1 MGIPSYFSYIVK
13 NHPEIIQ
20 KYYNSSF
27 IVSNFYLDCNSII
40 YDSYAKLDPSILTE
54 NAGIQIINSVISKI
68 EEYIQ
73 LIQPKQRTII
83 AFDGVAPLAKLKQQR
98 ERRFKSWFH
107 SNTINN
113 ISLETQSDSNQSLLW
128 DKTAITPGT
137 IFMKQLNYRIT
148 NHFSSNYQIIVSGSD
163 EVGEGEHKIFQYIRE
178 HPEEH
183 TKEFNTF
190 IYGLDSDLI
199 MLSINHLYCSPNI
212 YLFRETPHFIQSIS
226 SDLEPNENY
235 ILDIPELSK
244 NIAYYMTTENSNMN
258 INRTHDYILLCFL
271 LGNDFLPHFPAIN
284 IRTGGID
291 KLLSAYKTIIGDYN
305 ILLTNG
311 KTIYWQ
317 NFKKLIFY
325 LSNLENQYLINEYGT
340 RNKME
345 NGQKYLLQTI
355 NDENETEEKRIEAK
369 IKQFN
374 SIPIYNRKLEKYINP
389 FKPGWQNKYYKSLF
403 TNDNLPTYD
412 KREISINYLEGIEW
426 TLKYYTTGEIDWT
439 WKYKYNYPP
448 LLQDL
453 FRFTP
458 NYQTTFINNINQ
470 CNMPEI
476 IQLCYVLPKQS
487 LHLLPSKLS
496 QALLNEFPEWYIDN
510 TIDYFIW
517 AYCRYFWEAH
527 LITPELNIDK
537 FIKII
542 NENINVISTTSY
554 VTSLVCP
561 EGPRQIGNKKRNG
574 KKTH

>member
-40 YDSYAKLDPSILTE
+40 YDSYAKLDPSILNE
-54 NAGIQIINSVISKI
+54 NAGIEIINSVIFKI

-98 ERRFKSWFH
+98 ERRFKSWFQADA
-107 SNTINN
+107 TNN
-113 ISLETQSDSNQSLLW
+113 ISIQSHIW

-137 IFMKQLNYRIT
+137 IFMKELNSRIRS
-148 NHFSSNYQIIVSGSD
+148 HFSLNDKIIVSGSD
-163 EVGEGEHKIFQYIRE
+163 EVGEGEHKIFQYIRQ

-183 TKEFNTF
+183 TQEFNTF

-244 NIAYYMTTENSNMN
+244 NIAYYMTTENSNMD

-291 KLLSAYKTIIGDYN
+291 KLLSAYKTIIGDCN

-311 KTIYWQ
+311 QMIYWQ
-317 NFKKLIFY
+317 NLKKLIFY
-325 LSNLENQYLINEYGT
+325 LSDLETQYLIDEHGT
-340 RNKME
+340 RNKLE
-345 NGQKYLLQTI
+345 NGEKYLIRTI
-355 NDENETEEKRIEAK
+355 NDETQSEGKRFEAK

-374 SIPIYNRKLEKYINP
+374 SHPIYNRQLEKYVNP
-389 FKPGWQNKYYKSLF
+389 FKPGWQNRYYKCLF
-403 TNDNLPTYD
+403 TTNGIPTYN
-412 KREISINYLEGIEW
+412 KKEIVINYLEGIEW
-426 TLKYYTTGEIDWT
+426 TLKYYTTGQIDWT

-448 LLQDL
+448 LLQDV
-453 FRFTP
+453 FRFMP
-458 NYQTTFINNINQ
+458 YHQTTFINNINQ

-487 LHLLPSKLS
+487 LHLLPTKLS
-496 QALLNEFPEWYIDN
+496 QVLLNEFPEWYIDT
-510 TIDYFIW
+510 TIQNFKW

-527 LITPELNIDK
+527 LITPELNLDK
-537 FIKII
+537 FIHII
-542 NENINVISTTSY
+542 KNNCSTIGTS
-554 VTSLVCP
+554 SIL
-561 EGPRQIGNKKRNG
+561 K
-574 KKTH
+574 

>member
-1 MGIPSYFSYIVK
+1 
-13 NHPEIIQ
+13 
-20 KYYNSSF
+20 
-27 IVSNFYLDCNSII
+27 VSNFYLDCNSII
-40 YDSYAKLDPSILTE
+40 YDSYAKLDPSILNE
-54 NAGIQIINSVISKI
+54 NAGIEIINSVIFKI

-98 ERRFKSWFH
+98 ERRFKSWFQADA
-107 SNTINN
+107 TNN
-113 ISLETQSDSNQSLLW
+113 ISIQSHIW

-137 IFMKQLNYRIT
+137 IFMKELNSRIRS
-148 NHFSSNYQIIVSGSD
+148 HFSLNDKIIVSGSD
-163 EVGEGEHKIFQYIRE
+163 EVGEGEHKIFQYIRQ

-183 TKEFNTF
+183 TQEFNTF

-244 NIAYYMTTENSNMN
+244 NIAYYMTTENSNMD

-291 KLLSAYKTIIGDYN
+291 KLLSAYKTIIGDCN

-311 KTIYWQ
+311 QIIYWQ
-317 NFKKLIFY
+317 NLKKLIFY
-325 LSNLENQYLINEYGT
+325 LSDLETQYLIDEHGT
-340 RNKME
+340 RNKLE
-345 NGQKYLLQTI
+345 NGEKYLIRTI
-355 NDENETEEKRIEAK
+355 NDETQSEGKRFEAK

-374 SIPIYNRKLEKYINP
+374 SHPIYNRQLEKYVNP
-389 FKPGWQNKYYKSLF
+389 FKPGWQNRYYKCLF
-403 TNDNLPTYD
+403 TTNGIPTYN
-412 KREISINYLEGIEW
+412 KKEIVINYLEGIEW
-426 TLKYYTTGEIDWT
+426 TLKYYTTGQIDWT

-448 LLQDL
+448 LLQDV
-453 FRFTP
+453 FRFMP
-458 NYQTTFINNINQ
+458 YHQTTFINNINQ

-487 LHLLPSKLS
+487 LHLLPTKLS
-496 QALLNEFPEWYIDN
+496 QVLLNEFPEWYIDT
-510 TIDYFIW
+510 TIQNFKW

-527 LITPELNIDK
+527 LITPELNLDK
-537 FIKII
+537 FIEII
-542 NENINVISTTSY
+542 NKNMKI
-554 VTSLVCP
+554 
-561 EGPRQIGNKKRNG
+561 
-574 KKTH
+574 

>member
-13 NHPEIIQ
+13 NHPEIIK
-20 KYYNSSF
+20 KYYIDSLL
-27 IVSNFYLDCNSII
+27 VSNFYLDCNSII
-40 YDSYAKLDPSILTE
+40 YDSYAKLDPSILSE

-73 LIQPKQRTII
+73 LIQPKRRTII

-98 ERRFKSWFH
+98 ERRFKSWFQ
-107 SNTINN
+107 SNAIDNLSTELQHNN
-113 ISLETQSDSNQSLLW
+113 SLSSQSNVW

-137 IFMKQLNYRIT
+137 IFMKELNYRIRT
-148 NHFSSNYQIIVSGSD
+148 HFASNHTLIVSGSD
-163 EVGEGEHKIFQYIRE
+163 EVGEGEHKIFQYIRD

-183 TKEFNTF
+183 TEEFNTF

-226 SDLEPNENY
+226 SELEPNENY

-244 NIAYYMTTENSNMN
+244 NITYYMTTENSNMN

-291 KLLSAYKTIIGDYN
+291 KLLLAYKTTIGNSN

-311 KTIYWQ
+311 QIIYWKH
-317 NFKKLIFY
+317 FKKLILY
-325 LSNLENQYLINEYGT
+325 LSNLENQYFIDEHGS
-340 RNKME
+340 RNKLE
-345 NGQKYLLQTI
+345 NGQKYLLRTI
-355 NDENETEEKRIEAK
+355 NDENETKEKHMEAK

-374 SIPIYNRKLEKYINP
+374 SIPIYNRKVEKYINP
-389 FKPGWQNKYYKSLF
+389 FKNGWQNRYYKYLF
-403 TNDNLPTYD
+403 TNNDLPTYN
-412 KREISINYLEGIEW
+412 KREIAINYLEGIEW
-426 TLKYYTTGEIDWT
+426 TFKYYTTGQIDWT

-453 FRFTP
+453 FKFIP

-470 CNMPEI
+470 CDMQEI

-487 LHLLPSKLS
+487 LHLLPPKLS
-496 QALLNEFPEWYIDN
+496 QILLNEFPEWYIDT
-510 TIDYFIW
+510 TIDYFMW

-527 LITPELNIDK
+527 LITSVLNLDK
-537 FIKII
+537 FIETIKLTLK
-542 NENINVISTTSY
+542 NV
-554 VTSLVCP
+554 
-561 EGPRQIGNKKRNG
+561 EQK
-574 KKTH
+574 

>member
-40 YDSYAKLDPSILTE
+40 YDSYAKLDPSTLSE
-54 NAGIQIINSVISKI
+54 NTGIQIINSVISKI
-68 EEYIQ
+68 EEYLQ
-73 LIQPKQRTII
+73 LIQPQRRTMI

-98 ERRFKSWFH
+98 ERRFKTWFQ
-107 SNTINN
+107 SNVVNN
-113 ISLETQSDSNQSLLW
+113 LSSETQPVSNQLHVW

-137 IFMKQLNYRIT
+137 IFMRELNSRIRT
-148 NHFSSNYQIIVSGSD
+148 HFSSNNQIIVSGSD
-163 EVGEGEHKIFQYIRE
+163 EVGEGEHKIFQYIRN

-183 TKEFNTF
+183 TEDYNTF

-199 MLSINHLYCSPNI
+199 MLSINHLHCCSNI

-244 NIAYYMTTENSNMN
+244 NISYYMTTENSNMN

-291 KLLSAYKTIIGDYN
+291 KLLSSYKTIIGDCN
-305 ILLTNG
+305 DLLTNG
-311 KTIYWQ
+311 QIIYWQ
-317 NFKKLIFY
+317 NLKKLIY
-325 LSNLENQYLINEYGT
+325 HLSDLETQYLIDEHGT
-340 RNKME
+340 RNKIE
-345 NGQKYLLQTI
+345 NGQKYLLRTI
-355 NDENETEEKRIEAK
+355 NDENETEEKRTEAK

-374 SIPIYNRKLEKYINP
+374 STPIYNRKLEKYINP
-389 FKPGWQNKYYKSLF
+389 FKLGWQNRYYKCLF
-403 TNDNLPTYD
+403 TNDDIPTYN
-412 KREISINYLEGIEW
+412 KREIAINYLEGIEW
-426 TLKYYTTGEIDWT
+426 TLKYYTTGQIDWT

-453 FRFTP
+453 FRFMP
-458 NYQTTFINNINQ
+458 SKQTIFIHNVNQ

-487 LHLLPSKLS
+487 LNLLPQKLS
-496 QALLNEFPEWYIDN
+496 QVLLKEFPEWYIDT
-510 TIDYFIW
+510 TINYFMW
-517 AYCRYFWEAH
+517 AYCRYFWESH
-527 LITPELNIDK
+527 LITSELNIDRFMK
-537 FIKII
+537 VV
-542 NENINVISTTSY
+542 NEY
-554 VTSLVCP
+554 K
-561 EGPRQIGNKKRNG
+561 NK
-574 KKTH
+574 

>member
-40 YDSYAKLDPSILTE
+40 YDSYAKLDPSILNE
-54 NAGIQIINSVISKI
+54 NDGIQIIISVISKI

-98 ERRFKSWFH
+98 ERRFKSWFQAD
-107 SNTINN
+107 TINN
-113 ISLETQSDSNQSLLW
+113 IYIASTQSHIW

-137 IFMKQLNYRIT
+137 IFMKELNSRLRSHFFS
-148 NHFSSNYQIIVSGSD
+148 NHQVIVSGSD
-163 EVGEGEHKIFQYIRE
+163 EVGEGEHKIFQYIRD

-199 MLSINHLYCSPNI
+199 MLSMNHLYCCPNI

-291 KLLSAYKTIIGDYN
+291 KLLSAYKIIIGDSN

-311 KTIYWQ
+311 QTIYWQ

-325 LSNLENQYLINEYGT
+325 LSDLETQYLIDEHGN
-340 RNKME
+340 RNKLE
-345 NGQKYLLQTI
+345 NGQKYLLRTI
-355 NDENETEEKRIEAK
+355 NDEKENQEKRIEAK
-369 IKQFN
+369 LKQFN
-374 SIPIYNRKLEKYINP
+374 SHPIYNRQLEKYINP
-389 FKPGWQNKYYKSLF
+389 HKPGWQNRYYKCLF
-403 TNDNLPTYD
+403 TTNDIPTYN
-412 KREISINYLEGIEW
+412 KKEIVINYLEGIEW
-426 TLKYYTTGEIDWT
+426 TLKYYTTGQIDWT

-453 FRFTP
+453 FRFMP
-458 NYQTTFINNINQ
+458 YYQTTFINNINQ
-470 CNMPEI
+470 CEMPEI

-487 LHLLPSKLS
+487 LHLLPPKLS
-496 QALLNEFPEWYIDN
+496 QALVNEFPEWYIDT
-510 TIDYFIW
+510 TIENFRW
-517 AYCRYFWEAH
+517 TYCRYFWESH
-527 LITPELNIDK
+527 LITPELNLDK
-537 FIKII
+537 FICII
-542 NENINVISTTSY
+542 KNNYATIGTT
-554 VTSLVCP
+554 TIL
-561 EGPRQIGNKKRNG
+561 K
-574 KKTH
+574 

>member
-20 KYYNSSF
+20 KYSNSAF

-54 NAGIQIINSVISKI
+54 NAGIQIINSVIFKI

-73 LIQPKQRTII
+73 LIQPKHRTII

-98 ERRFKSWFH
+98 ERRFKSWFQAD
-107 SNTINN
+107 TTNN
-113 ISLETQSDSNQSLLW
+113 ISIQSHIW

-137 IFMKQLNYRIT
+137 IFMKELNSRIRSHFFN
-148 NHFSSNYQIIVSGSD
+148 NHQIIVSGSD
-163 EVGEGEHKIFQYIRE
+163 EVGEGEHKIFQYIRQ

-183 TKEFNTF
+183 TQEFNTF

-244 NIAYYMTTENSNMN
+244 NIAYYMTTENSNMD

-284 IRTGGID
+284 IRIGGID
-291 KLLSAYKTIIGDYN
+291 KLLSAYKTIIGDCN

-311 KTIYWQ
+311 QIIYWQ
-317 NFKKLIFY
+317 NFKKLILY
-325 LSNLENQYLINEYGT
+325 LSDLESQYLIDEHDN
-340 RNKME
+340 RNKLE
-345 NGQKYLLQTI
+345 NGEKYLIRTI
-355 NDENETEEKRIEAK
+355 NDETQSEEKRIEAK
-369 IKQFN
+369 LKQFN
-374 SIPIYNRKLEKYINP
+374 SHPIYNRQLEKYINP
-389 FKPGWQNKYYKSLF
+389 FKSGWQNRYYKCLF
-403 TNDNLPTYD
+403 TTDYIPTYN
-412 KREISINYLEGIEW
+412 KKEIVINYLEGIEW
-426 TLKYYTTGEIDWT
+426 TLKYYTTGQIDWT

-453 FRFTP
+453 FRFMP
-458 NYQTTFINNINQ
+458 HYQTTFINNINQ

-487 LHLLPSKLS
+487 LHLLPPKLS
-496 QALLNEFPEWYIDN
+496 QVLLNEFPEWYIDT
-510 TIDYFIW
+510 TIQHFKW
-517 AYCRYFWEAH
+517 AYCRYFWESH
-527 LITPELNIDK
+527 LITPELNINK
-537 FIKII
+537 FIEIVH
-542 NENINVISTTSY
+542 ENI
-554 VTSLVCP
+554 
-561 EGPRQIGNKKRNG
+561 KK
-574 KKTH
+574 

>member
-13 NHPEIIQ
+13 NHPEIIK

-40 YDSYAKLDPSILTE
+40 YDSYAKLDPSILNE
-54 NAGIQIINSVISKI
+54 NAGIEIINSVIFKI

-98 ERRFKSWFH
+98 ERRFKSWFQADA
-107 SNTINN
+107 TNN
-113 ISLETQSDSNQSLLW
+113 ISIQSHIW

-137 IFMKQLNYRIT
+137 IFMKELNSRIRSY
-148 NHFSSNYQIIVSGSD
+148 FSLNDKIIVSGSD
-163 EVGEGEHKIFQYIRE
+163 EVGEGEHKIFQYIRQ

-183 TKEFNTF
+183 TQEFNTF

-244 NIAYYMTTENSNMN
+244 NIAYYMTTENSNMD

-291 KLLSAYKTIIGDYN
+291 KLLSAYKTIIGDCN

-311 KTIYWQ
+311 QIIYWQ

-325 LSNLENQYLINEYGT
+325 LSDLETQYFIDEHGIRNKLENGEKYLI
-340 RNKME
+340 R
-345 NGQKYLLQTI
+345 TI
-355 NDENETEEKRIEAK
+355 NDETLSEGKRFEAK

-374 SIPIYNRKLEKYINP
+374 SHPIYNRQLEKYVNP
-389 FKPGWQNKYYKSLF
+389 FKPGWQNRYYKCLF
-403 TNDNLPTYD
+403 TTNDIPIYN
-412 KREISINYLEGIEW
+412 KKEIVINYLEGIEW
-426 TLKYYTTGEIDWT
+426 TLKYYTTGQIDWT

-448 LLQDL
+448 LLQDV
-453 FRFTP
+453 FRFMP
-458 NYQTTFINNINQ
+458 YYQTTFINDINQ

-487 LHLLPSKLS
+487 LHLLPTKLS
-496 QALLNEFPEWYIDN
+496 QVLLNEFPEWYIDT
-510 TIDYFIW
+510 TIQNFKW

-527 LITPELNIDK
+527 LITPELNLDK
-537 FIKII
+537 FIEII
-542 NENINVISTTSY
+542 NKNM
-554 VTSLVCP
+554 
-561 EGPRQIGNKKRNG
+561 KK
-574 KKTH
+574 

>member
-40 YDSYAKLDPSILTE
+40 YDSYAKLDPSTLSE

-73 LIQPKQRTII
+73 LIQPKQRIII

-98 ERRFKSWFH
+98 ERRFKSWFQ
-107 SNTINN
+107 SNTIDNL
-113 ISLETQSDSNQSLLW
+113 SLGIHSNSNQSHIW

-137 IFMKQLNYRIT
+137 IFMKELNYRIRTHFAT
-148 NHFSSNYQIIVSGSD
+148 NFQIIVSGSD
-163 EVGEGEHKIFQYIRE
+163 EVGEGEHKIFQYIRD

-183 TKEFNTF
+183 TEKFNTF

-199 MLSINHLYCSPNI
+199 MLSINHLHCSPNI

-244 NIAYYMTTENSNMN
+244 NISYYMTNENSNMN

-284 IRTGGID
+284 IRNGGID
-291 KLLSAYKTIIGDYN
+291 KLLLAYKNTIGECN
-305 ILLTNG
+305 ELLTNG
-311 KTIYWQ
+311 KIIYWK

-325 LSNLENQYLINEYGT
+325 LFNLENQYLIDEHGT

-345 NGQKYLLQTI
+345 NGQKYLLQI
-355 NDENETEEKRIEAK
+355 IENENETEEKRIEAK

-374 SIPIYNRKLEKYINP
+374 SMPIYNRKFEKYINP
-389 FKPGWQNKYYKSLF
+389 FKPGWENRYYKSLF
-403 TNDNLPTYD
+403 TNSYLPIYN
-412 KREISINYLEGIEW
+412 KREIAINYIEGIEW
-426 TLKYYTTGEIDWT
+426 TFKYYTTGEIDWT

-453 FRFTP
+453 FKFMP

-487 LHLLPSKLS
+487 LHLLPPKLS
-496 QALLNEFPEWYIDN
+496 QVLLSEFPDWYIDT
-510 TIDYFIW
+510 TINYFMW
-517 AYCRYFWEAH
+517 AYCRYFWESH

-537 FIKII
+537 FIHII
-542 NENINVISTTSY
+542 QNNCSATRTSTI
-554 VTSLVCP
+554 L
-561 EGPRQIGNKKRNG
+561 R
-574 KKTH
+574 

>member
-20 KYYNSSF
+20 KYSNSSF

-40 YDSYAKLDPSILTE
+40 YDSYAKLDPSILNE
-54 NAGIQIINSVISKI
+54 NAGIQIINSVIFKI

-73 LIQPKQRTII
+73 LIQPKNRTII

-98 ERRFKSWFH
+98 ERRFKSWFQA
-107 SNTINN
+107 NTF
-113 ISLETQSDSNQSLLW
+113 TQSHVW

-137 IFMKQLNYRIT
+137 IFMKELNSRIRSHFFN
-148 NHFSSNYQIIVSGSD
+148 NHQIIVSGSD
-163 EVGEGEHKIFQYIRE
+163 EVGEGEHKIFQYIRQ

-183 TKEFNTF
+183 TEEFNTF

-291 KLLSAYKTIIGDYN
+291 KLLSAYKTIIGNCN

-311 KTIYWQ
+311 QIIYWQ
-317 NFKKLIFY
+317 NFKKLILY
-325 LSNLENQYLINEYGT
+325 LSDLECQYLIDEHGN
-340 RNKME
+340 RNKLE
-345 NGQKYLLQTI
+345 NGEKYLIRTI
-355 NDENETEEKRIEAK
+355 NDETQTEEKRIEAK
-369 IKQFN
+369 LKQFN
-374 SIPIYNRKLEKYINP
+374 SHPIYNRQLEKYINP
-389 FKPGWQNKYYKSLF
+389 FKPGWQNRYYKCLF
-403 TNDNLPTYD
+403 TTDYIPTYN
-412 KREISINYLEGIEW
+412 KKEIVINYLEGIEW

-453 FRFTP
+453 FKFIP

-487 LHLLPSKLS
+487 LHLLPPTLS
-496 QALLNEFPEWYIDN
+496 HILLNEFPEWYIDT
-510 TIDYFIW
+510 TIQNFKW
-517 AYCRYFWEAH
+517 AYCRYFWESH
-527 LITPELNIDK
+527 LITPELNLDK
-537 FIKII
+537 FIEII
-542 NENINVISTTSY
+542 NKNM
-554 VTSLVCP
+554 
-561 EGPRQIGNKKRNG
+561 KK
-574 KKTH
+574 